1 MNWTNEQ
8 EQAIYEKGNNIL
20 VAAAAGSGK
29 TAVLVERII
38 NKIICENIDIDRLL
52 VVTFTNAAASE
63 MRERILKAIY
73 AKLEEEE
80 NPNLQR
86 QITLLNKASICTI
99 DAFCLDVI
107 RNNFFELD
115 ISPNFRIANTAEVE
129 LLKQE
134 ILEDIFEKKYIA
146 EDEDFAKLIQN
157 YSDYRND
164 EPLRNL
170 ILKIY
175 TFIQSNPYPEEWLEE
190 QTEKFNIQDIE
201 KDFSK
206 TEWGKI
212 LLKDLEDEIVDCIT
226 ILKEEAKKLSR
237 YEELEENRK
246 VIINDIGELETFK
259 QNLDTWDKAYAVG
272 ENLEFIKW
280 PRNKS
285 TLELK
290 DKAKEARDSVKKR
303 INKKILQCNSKEAN
317 QDIKDMFE
325 TLTKLKNII
334 LEFGEE
340 FAKAKREKNIL
351 DFNDIEHLALKIL
364 VKKEDGK
371 IKQTEVAKKY
381 QEKYKE
387 IAIDEYQDSNML
399 QEYILSS
406 ISNQKN
412 IFMVGDIKQSIYKF
426 RQARPDLFYSKY
438 TTYKLKENKKEND
451 DLKIQ
456 LFKNFRSRKNVLEFT
471 NNVFESIMAENPWE
485 IDYNQDEFLNLGAEY
500 KQNSENLKIEIK
512 VVDTKETQEQ
522 FKEEQNNQETL
533 QEESL
538 KNANLKPED
547 YNTDDETQE
556 IEEYVED
563 IEIEANLVANQI
575 QELLAKKFQVCDT
588 KKQEFRDIKYKDI
601 AILLRSTKIKAT
613 VYEKELEK
621 RGIPVF
627 TDASSEYLETIE
639 IQTIM
644 SLLKIIDNPL
654 QDIPLVAVLRSNIGG
669 FTDDDLIKIRLSDK
683 FDNFY
688 NTLLKARIN
697 SEGTLRNKIDLF
709 LDSLE
714 EWRQEKEYLA
724 LDELIWKIYVDTG
737 YYNYVGLMP
746 NGLQRQANL
755 KILFERAKEYE
766 KASFKGLFNF
776 IGFIEKIHTGSGDLS
791 SAKIIGENEDVVRIM
806 SIHKSKGLE
815 FPVVFLVNTAQQFN
829 QQDIKENILLH
840 SDLGIGVKYID
851 YDKKIEFDTLSK
863 KAIANKLLLENLSEE
878 MRILYV
884 ALTRA
889 KEKLYITGRIN
900 GTEKK
905 LGDIESSVE
914 RYPKLQNKIN
924 PILIKKCKSYL
935 DWLLTVYTYN
945 KKELEEICS
954 LEILPKN
961 KVLKNEITKN
971 EKVDVIEK
979 LNSIESKKDKYEEV
993 RKILEFEYKNKILST
1008 IPTKTSVSKIKIQEE
1023 ELDISFSKPKFLSED
1038 EQETISAAQKGTL
1051 VHLCM
1056 QKLDNRKEYTKQGI
1070 VELIEHLKNQ
1080 KIITQK
1086 EAESINVQKIYQF
1099 TLSPIYKRIKNAK
1112 QIYKEK
1118 PFYINIPISELYD
1131 EDVDGKILVQGI
1143 IDMYFI
1149 DEDDKL
1155 VLLDYKTDYVEIGK
1169 EDKLIEKYR
1178 VQLELYQRAL
1188 EDALGRK
1195 VDEKYIYSTG
1205 LNKLLQFGEKSLN

>member
-1 MNWTNEQ
+1 M
-8 EQAIYEKGNNIL
+8 
-20 VAAAAGSGK
+20 
-29 TAVLVERII
+29 
-38 NKIICENIDIDRLL
+38 
-52 VVTFTNAAASE
+52 
-63 MRERILKAIY
+63 
-73 AKLEEEE
+73 
-80 NPNLQR
+80 
-86 QITLLNKASICTI
+86 
-99 DAFCLDVI
+99 
-107 RNNFFELD
+107 
-115 ISPNFRIANTAEVE
+115 
-129 LLKQE
+129 
-134 ILEDIFEKKYIA
+134 
-146 EDEDFAKLIQN
+146 
-157 YSDYRND
+157 
-164 EPLRNL
+164 
-170 ILKIY
+170 
-175 TFIQSNPYPEEWLEE
+175 
-190 QTEKFNIQDIE
+190 
-201 KDFSK
+201 
-206 TEWGKI
+206 
-212 LLKDLEDEIVDCIT
+212 
-226 ILKEEAKKLSR
+226 
-237 YEELEENRK
+237 
-246 VIINDIGELETFK
+246 
-259 QNLDTWDKAYAVG
+259 
-272 ENLEFIKW
+272 
-280 PRNKS
+280 
-285 TLELK
+285 
-290 DKAKEARDSVKKR
+290 
-303 INKKILQCNSKEAN
+303 
-317 QDIKDMFE
+317 
-325 TLTKLKNII
+325 
-334 LEFGEE
+334 
-340 FAKAKREKNIL
+340 
-351 DFNDIEHLALKIL
+351 
-364 VKKEDGK
+364 
-371 IKQTEVAKKY
+371 
-381 QEKYKE
+381 
-387 IAIDEYQDSNML
+387 
-399 QEYILSS
+399 
-406 ISNQKN
+406 
-412 IFMVGDIKQSIYKF
+412 
-426 RQARPDLFYSKY
+426 
-438 TTYKLKENKKEND
+438 
-451 DLKIQ
+451 
-456 LFKNFRSRKNVLEFT
+456 
-471 NNVFESIMAENPWE
+471 
-485 IDYNQDEFLNLGAEY
+485 
-500 KQNSENLKIEIK
+500 
-512 VVDTKETQEQ
+512 
-522 FKEEQNNQETL
+522 
-533 QEESL
+533 
-538 KNANLKPED
+538 
-547 YNTDDETQE
+547 
-556 IEEYVED
+556 ED

-697 SEGTLRNKIDLF
+697 SEGILRNKIDLF

-851 YDKKIEFDTLSK
+851 YDKKIEFDNLSK